1 MSDPFGLISWQ
12 GRRSYRARN
21 GGGVALRTVALV
33 LCTVASAA
41 LLTCQGLGWLHLGG
55 PMVAAPAGLLILAL
69 GAQIIALIR
78 AGLLWLA
85 E

>member
-12 GRRSYRARN
+12 GRRSYRART
-21 GGGVALRTVALV
+21 GGGVGLRTVALV
-33 LCTVASAA
+33 LCTVASAT
-41 LLTCQGLGWLHLGG
+41 LLICQGLGWLRLSG

-69 GAQIIALIR
+69 AAQIVAVIR

-85 E
+85 D